1 MTGGERMEW
10 RAAILWKASVWREL
24 RPAESSDP
32 FAASFICTG
41 KHNLLITLTFLGTG
55 TSTGIPVIGC
65 DCDVC
70 SSPDPRDNRLRASV
84 LVQVD
89 RSNLLFDTSPDLREQ
104 MLRVDLRHIEAVL
117 YTHAHADH
125 TAGIDELRRYNIM
138 QGMRLPVWATAA
150 TGEDLTTRFGY
161 AFSRAFSFFGGKP
174 DLDLNVVT
182 GPFLINGIRI
192 TPIPIQHGTL
202 PIIGYR
208 IGNFAYVTDAKSI
221 PTSSVEMLQ
230 GLDTLVITALRKSE
244 HPAHMSLG
252 EALEAIDAIQPRR
265 AFLSHLGHEMGRH
278 STVESELP
286 DHVQIA
292 TDRLVVEIP

>member
-10 RAAILWKASVWREL
+10 CAAILWKVTNRRMSRTDRLASSLIRT
-24 RPAESSDP
+24 R
-32 FAASFICTG
+32 
-41 KHNLLITLTFLGTG
+41 KHTLLITLTFLGTG

-70 SSPDPRDNRLRASV
+70 HSPDPRDNRLRASV

-89 RSNLLFDTSPDLREQ
+89 GSNLLFDTSPDMREQ
-104 MLRVDLRHIEAVL
+104 MLRVDLCSIDAVL

-138 QGMRLPVWATAA
+138 QEMRIPVWATIA
-150 TGEDLTTRFGY
+150 TGEDLATRFGY
-161 AFSRAFSFFGGKP
+161 AFAKAFPFFGGKP
-174 DLDLNVVT
+174 DLDLNIVS
-182 GPFLINGIRI
+182 GPFQVNGIDI
-192 TPIPIQHGTL
+192 MPIPIQHGTL
-202 PIIGYR
+202 PIVGYR
-208 IGNFAYVTDAKSI
+208 IGRFAYLTDAKSI
-221 PTSSVEMLQ
+221 PASSLEMLR

-252 EALEAIDAIQPRR
+252 EALAAIEVIQPRR

-278 STVESELP
+278 ATVASELP
-286 DHVQIA
+286 AHVRIA